1 MLTNI
6 NYKDITTTSA
16 INSGEYTQTYNYE
29 DKYPVQGINYYRLRI
44 TGLDG
49 SVTYSVIASIK
60 LSGNKAPSLSPN
72 PAASMLYITQGSETI
87 KFINLYDISGR
98 LAYRISN
105 TAAANI
111 IKVPVSN
118 LTNGTYIVEMRTSTT
133 VYREKLVV
141 HN

>member
-1 MLTNI
+1 M
-6 NYKDITTTSA
+6 
-16 INSGEYTQTYNYE
+16 
-29 DKYPVQGINYYRLRI
+29 QGTNYYRLRI

-105 TAAANI
+105 TAATNI
-111 IKVPVSN
+111 IKVPVNN
-118 LTNGTYIVEMRTSTT
+118 LANGTYIVEMRTATT
-133 VYREKLVV
+133 VYREKLVI